1 MVDMDN
7 REPHQHLW
15 SDFKD
20 LFKQEYA
27 IQTNESLILEGLSSL
42 AMKLNKTTNKV
53 ISSITDMVQVIK
65 ESFAD
70 FGGKIPEPLKDI
82 NGGISDESFGTF
94 LKRHNA
100 MMFNFFK
107 MNLFKAALIPD
118 LRSVM
123 AQQDQETMTI
133 QKMYKVAT
141 TAQREGKNQTA
152 IPINE
157 VREDEYQPDPE
168 DNENDIA
175 SFNHWLKNQ
184 GGAWPKTGSQNPWG
198 NCNFQTMGWGGQQN
212 KGTIQQGGSGAG
224 SNMDRNSKY
233 CYYCKQ
239 NGHQQEECHNRMWDN
254 KPCQDAQGDLYWPRI
269 YLMEDNSE
277 IKTVS
282 TIDSD
287 QSYLEERYCISDS
300 GTAAQLSPSSDPGFH
315 YWAGLLPSSKLQA
328 SLHNSF

>member
-1 MVDMDN
+1 
-7 REPHQHLW
+7 
-15 SDFKD
+15 
-20 LFKQEYA
+20 
-27 IQTNESLILEGLSSL
+27 
-42 AMKLNKTTNKV
+42 MKLNKTTNKV

-175 SFNHWLKNQ
+175 SFNH
-184 GGAWPKTGSQNPWG
+184 
-198 NCNFQTMGWGGQQN
+198 
-212 KGTIQQGGSGAG
+212 
-224 SNMDRNSKY
+224 
-233 CYYCKQ
+233 
-239 NGHQQEECHNRMWDN
+239 
-254 KPCQDAQGDLYWPRI
+254 
-269 YLMEDNSE
+269 
-277 IKTVS
+277 
-282 TIDSD
+282 
-287 QSYLEERYCISDS
+287 
-300 GTAAQLSPSSDPGFH
+300 
-315 YWAGLLPSSKLQA
+315 
-328 SLHNSF
+328 